1 MELAREKYV
10 GFNHTHLTEM
20 LREEERIEVSRPSV
34 RWILFAAGM
43 RSPKTRR
50 ASKHRRRR
58 ERYAQEGMLLQVDG
72 SRHDWLEGRGP
83 ELTLI
88 AGIDDATGKVPLALF
103 RGFGVKPKRLTEE
116 FLFCILFAW
125 LDRFA

>member
-1 MELAREKYV
+1 
-10 GFNHTHLTEM
+10 
-20 LREEERIEVSRPSV
+20 
-34 RWILFAAGM
+34 
-43 RSPKTRR
+43 
-50 ASKHRRRR
+50 
-58 ERYAQEGMLLQVDG
+58 MLLQVDG